1 MIIERKITLGEIFY
15 VLVTVAAVI
24 LYLGSD
30 HNSVGQLADELKKTN
45 KTVEQMQLQMTA
57 NSDRLRADMTLQFS
71 GVRADIANLP
81 DVRAQVGQQ
90 ERRITDLE
98 TSSRD
103 MDKRMARVEGVMQP
117 STPYRMP
124 R

>member
-1 MIIERKITLGEIFY
+1 MAFKWDVNLGHMLIAVPLVIGMTVY
-15 VLVTVAAVI
+15 VVT
-24 LYLGSD
+24 D
-30 HNSVGQLADELKKTN
+30 HNA
-45 KTVEQMQLQMTA
+45 VENLTA
-57 NSDRLRADMTLQFS
+57 NVDRLRSDMTLQFA

-98 TSSRD
+98 TTSRD
-103 MDKRMARVEGVMQP
+103 MDKRMARVEGSMQP
-117 STPYRMP
+117 AFRAP